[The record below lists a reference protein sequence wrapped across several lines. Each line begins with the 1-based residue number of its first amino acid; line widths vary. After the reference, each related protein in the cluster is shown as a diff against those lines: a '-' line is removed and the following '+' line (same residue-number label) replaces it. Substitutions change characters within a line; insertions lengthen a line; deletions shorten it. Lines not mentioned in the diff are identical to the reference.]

1 MRSGKSV
8 PLVSVVIPV
17 YKTEKYLEECIASVL
32 GQDYPKIELILVDD
46 GSPDRCPA
54 ICEYYAGKYENIQTI
69 HQKNQGLG
77 MARNRGIL

>member
-1 MRSGKSV
+1 MVLSKKLHRNGVKNGRRERAVRSGKSV

-46 GSPDRCPA
+46 A
-54 ICEYYAGKYENIQTI
+54 Y
-69 HQKNQGLG
+69 
-77 MARNRGIL
+77 